1 VKSDCEIILLA
12 LGGIDFDL
20 PFLIGSDSIFGAE
33 YFSVPLASLSRK
45 DMASETI
52 AEDDDDDDDDDVV

>member
-1 VKSDCEIILLA
+1 MDNTIY
-12 LGGIDFDL
+12 FR
-20 PFLIGSDSIFGAE
+20 AE

-52 AEDDDDDDDDDVV
+52 AEDDDDDDDVVV